1 MSWIEAVK
9 PLRLANLRGHHLARL
24 RVDSRIFSHFDYAV
38 TRQWARAFYDHADKI
53 DGLIFH
59 SRHNPDLH
67 VAALFD
73 RAGPDCVKIVK
84 TENLD
89 SGGFKPMLTRIVD
102 RYELT
107 LL

>member
-73 RAGPDCVKIVK
+73 RAGPGLRQDCKDR
-84 TENLD
+84 EPD
-89 SGGFKPMLTRIVD
+89 SGGFKPMLTSIVD